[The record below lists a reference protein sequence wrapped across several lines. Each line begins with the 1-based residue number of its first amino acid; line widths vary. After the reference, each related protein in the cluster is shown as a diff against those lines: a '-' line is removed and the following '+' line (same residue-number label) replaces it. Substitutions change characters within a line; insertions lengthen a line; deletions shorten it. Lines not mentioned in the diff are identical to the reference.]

1 MPEFLS
7 NILKPLIDFWKG
19 LEKSQKIRIYI
30 TAGIV
35 AVAVGLGLYLL
46 TKPTYTTVIDNASS
60 TDIAA
65 MQKVLTEKGISYKLT
80 DNKSGIIVDVKDSD
94 NAHLELA
101 TAGYPKDGLTFADAL
116 GNIKINTTESDKKHI
131 WQQLDES
138 DIARQLKL
146 IQNVKD
152 ASVTIS
158 VPESTLFIDS
168 TNNKDAKASVVITR
182 DGQITPEQA
191 QNIVKVVASSVE
203 GLDPANVTV
212 IDEEGNNLNSKTDD
226 AISKTSSKYEMKV
239 KVKADLEENL
249 RKVLNGEQFD
259 SFDTAK
265 VVVNPILD
273 FDTLTQS
280 STEISNPNG
289 MDSGAVLTKDESKEE
304 LKNGTEGQQVG
315 MDANPGTTP
324 TYPNGS
330 NGAESYKKQDN
341 KETYGYNQ
349 LESQSEKSVGE
360 VIPEKTTAA
369 VTLYYGNR
377 VADDTKLTDEL
388 ISQVKELA
396 SKATG
401 IPEENIAVTKLKV
414 QPKVEEVPT
423 AAEAA
428 KNFLADY
435 GLLGLL
441 LLMLIALVIIAI
453 PKKGKKQQPV
463 LEPAFAGA
471 GAGAG
476 IVGDEMAQSKYNIND
491 LRQEPVPEID
501 TEERSEVKKQL
512 EKFVKQKPD
521 AVAQLLRNW
530 LTDDYE

>member
-1 MPEFLS
+1 MVVLPEFLS
-7 NILKPLIDFWKG
+7 NLLKPIMDFWKG
-19 LEKSQKIRIYI
+19 LEKSQKVRIYI
-30 TAGIV
+30 TVGIV
-35 AVAVGLGLYLL
+35 TVAVGLGLYLL
-46 TKPTYTTVIDNASS
+46 TRPTYTTVIENANS
-60 TDIAA
+60 TDIAE
-65 MQKVLTEKGISYKLT
+65 MQKILNDKGISYKLT
-80 DNKSGIIVDVKDSD
+80 DNKTGIIVDIKDSD

-101 TAGYPKDGLTFADAL
+101 TAGYPKNGLTFADAL

-146 IQNVKD
+146 IQNVRD

-158 VPESTLFIDS
+158 VPEDTLFIDS
-168 TNNKDAKASVVITR
+168 TSNKDAKASVVITR
-182 DGQITPEQA
+182 NGEITPKQA
-191 QNIVKVVASSVE
+191 ESIVKVVASSVE
-203 GLDPANVTV
+203 GLDPSNVTV
-212 IDEEGNNLNSKTDD
+212 IDEEGNPLNSETDD
-226 AISKTSSKYEMKV
+226 VMNKTSTKYEMKL
-239 KVKADLEENL
+239 KVKTDLEKNL
-249 RKVLNGEQFD
+249 RNVLNGQQFD

-280 STEISNPNG
+280 SKEISNPDD
-289 MDSGAVLTKDESKEE
+289 MDSGAVLTKDELKEE
-304 LKNGTEGQQVG
+304 LTNGTSGGTIG

-330 NGAESYKKQDN
+330 TNAESYKKSN
-341 KETYGYNQ
+341 IKETYTYNQ
-349 LESQSEKSVGE
+349 LEKQSEKSLGE

-369 VTLYYGNR
+369 VTLLYGNR
-377 VADDTKLTDEL
+377 VADDAKLTDEL
-388 ISQVKELA
+388 IAQVQELA

-401 IPEENIAVTKLKV
+401 IPTENIAVTKLKV
-414 QPKVEEVPT
+414 QPNVEEIPT
-423 AAEAA
+423 T
-428 KNFLADY
+428 ADMIKGLLSEY
-435 GLLGLL
+435 GLLALL

-453 PKKGKKQQPV
+453 PKRSKQTVPEPV
-463 LEPAFAGA
+463 FAG
-471 GAGAG
+471 
-476 IVGDEMAQSKYNIND
+476 VDEMVSPKYNIND
-491 LRQEPVPEID
+491 LRQDPVPEID

>member
-7 NILKPLIDFWKG
+7 KILKPIVDFWKG

-35 AVAVGLGLYLL
+35 TVAVGLGLYLL
-46 TKPTYTTVIDNASS
+46 TKPTYTTVIENASS

-80 DNKSGIIVDVKDSD
+80 DNKAGIIVDVKDSD

-101 TAGYPKDGLTFADAL
+101 TAGYPKNGLTFADAL
-116 GNIKINTTESDKKHI
+116 SNIKINTTESDKKHI
-131 WQQLDES
+131 WQELDES

-182 DGQITPEQA
+182 DGEITPEQA

-203 GLDPANVTV
+203 GLDPSNVTV
-212 IDEEGNNLNSKTDD
+212 IDEEGNALNSDTDNEM
-226 AISKTSSKYEMKV
+226 SKTSTKYEMKI
-239 KVKADLEENL
+239 KVKTDLEENL
-249 RKVLNGEQFD
+249 KNVLNGQQFD
-259 SFDTAK
+259 SFDSAK

-280 STEISNPNG
+280 SKEISNPND
-289 MDSGAVLTKDESKEE
+289 MDSGAVTAKEESKEE
-304 LKNGTEGQQVG
+304 LTNGTEGETVG
-315 MDANPGTTP
+315 MDANPGTTTP
-324 TYPNGS
+324 SYPNGS
-330 NGAESYKKQDN
+330 TNAESYKKSSL
-341 KETYGYNQ
+341 KETYAYNQ
-349 LESQSEKSVGE
+349 SEKQSEKSLGE

-369 VTLYYGNR
+369 ITLLYGNR

-388 ISQVKELA
+388 IAQVQDLA

-401 IPEENIAVTKLKV
+401 IPVENIAVTKLKV

-423 AAEAA
+423 TAEMI
-428 KNFLADY
+428 KGLLSEY
-435 GLLGLL
+435 GLLALL
-441 LLMLIALVIIAI
+441 LLMLIALVIVAI
-453 PKKGKKQQPV
+453 PRKSKQQSQEPV
-463 LEPAFAGA
+463 FAA
-471 GAGAG
+471 AA
-476 IVGDEMAQSKYNIND
+476 DELLQPKYNLND

>member
-1 MPEFLS
+1 VVVLPEFLS
-7 NILKPLIDFWKG
+7 NMLKPIIDFWKG
-19 LEKSQKIRIYI
+19 LEKSQKVRIYI

-35 AVAVGLGLYLL
+35 TVAVGLGLYLL
-46 TKPTYTTVIDNASS
+46 TKPTYTTVIENANS
-60 TDIAA
+60 TDIAE
-65 MQKVLTEKGISYKLT
+65 MQKVLKDKGIAYKLT

-101 TAGYPKDGLTFADAL
+101 TAYPKNGLTFADAL

-131 WQQLDES
+131 WQELDES

-152 ASVTIS
+152 ASVTIT
-158 VPESTLFIDS
+158 VPEDTLFIDS
-168 TNNKDAKASVVITR
+168 TTNKDAKASVVITR
-182 DGQITPEQA
+182 SGEITPKQA
-191 QNIVKVVASSVE
+191 ESIVKVVASSVE
-203 GLDPANVTV
+203 GLDPSNVTV
-212 IDEEGNNLNSKTDD
+212 IDEEGNPLNPETDNTMD
-226 AISKTSSKYEMKV
+226 KTSTKYEMKL
-239 KVKADLEENL
+239 KVKTDLEKNL
-249 RKVLNGEQFD
+249 RNVLNGQQFD

-280 STEISNPNG
+280 SKEVSNPKD
-289 MDSGAVLTKDESKEE
+289 MDSGALLTKEE
-304 LKNGTEGQQVG
+304 LKEELTNGTSGGTVG
-315 MDANPGTTP
+315 MDANPGTVP
-324 TYPNGS
+324 SYPNGS
-330 NGAESYKKQDN
+330 TDAESYKKSDV
-341 KETYGYNQ
+341 KETYTYNQ
-349 LESQSEKSVGE
+349 LEKQSEKSLGE

-369 VTLYYGNR
+369 VTLLYGNR
-377 VADDTKLTDEL
+377 VTDDSKLTDEL
-388 ISQVKELA
+388 IAQVQELA

-401 IPEENIAVTKLKV
+401 IPAENIAVTKLKI
-414 QPKVEEVPT
+414 QPTVEEIPT
-423 AAEAA
+423 TSEVV
-428 KNFLADY
+428 KNMISEY
-435 GLLGLL
+435 GLLALL

-453 PKKGKKQQPV
+453 PRRSKQVVAEPV
-463 LEPAFAGA
+463 FAG
-471 GAGAG
+471 
-476 IVGDEMAQSKYNIND
+476 VDEVVSPKYNIND